1 MSALNT
7 QLQLAHERV
16 PALAEELELSD
27 EAREQAVAYAKRA
40 DYDYPINRSPDVV
53 AAASVYLVGLL
64 VNEKRNQDDV
74 AAAAG
79 VTTHSIRAAYQ
90 ELAEQEGFR
99 VGARREETSTD
110 PEETTWSTMRERLR
124 RWLRG

>member
-1 MSALNT
+1 MST
-7 QLQLAHERV
+7 ELQLAHERV
-16 PALAEELELSD
+16 PALADELELSD

-64 VNEKRNQDDV
+64 VNEKRTQDEV

-79 VTTHSIRAAYQ
+79 VGRNSISRAYQ
-90 ELAEQEGFR
+90 ELGEQEGFR
-99 VGARREETSTD
+99 VGPRREETSKD
-110 PEETTWSTMRERLR
+110 MQKTTWSTLRDRLR
-124 RWLRG
+124 RWVRG